1 MKTEFLKELG
11 LEKEVIDKIF
21 TENGKDVEAEKAKAE
36 KIKIDFEQLKT
47 EKEAL
52 NDRLTERDTQLED
65 LKKTA
70 GSADELQKQIEALQT
85 DNKAKEE
92 THAAEITQLKI
103 NNSVKEAI
111 TAAGGKNAKAI
122 SALLEL
128 ENAELTE
135 DGQVKGLTEQ
145 IKKLQSAE
153 DAKFLFNNNKVTLKG
168 AKVGDP
174 SDPSDPQVDFSKM
187 SYEQICEQMESNPN
201 AE

>member
-70 GSADELQKQIEALQT
+70 GSADELQKQIEALQA
-85 DNKAKEE
+85 DNRAKEE